1 MNRRSTI
8 RGRGRRGLFV
18 AAALLALLAPAGL
31 AAEGPSWRLEKGD
44 VKILVPLKPG
54 GAFAATTTAL
64 TGTLT
69 LEGAKPARL
78 VGEASMDLT
87 TIDTGIALRNQHLR
101 ENYLD
106 VAKGDGFNKAV
117 LSDIQLAEA
126 SGETF
131 DGTTPF
137 TGTMLLHGVKKPV
150 AGTVEIHSEG
160 TSRRVR
166 AEFPLVL
173 TDWGVTPPEYLGVGV
188 GSRLLVK
195 VTLTAIP
202 GKPTAR

>member
-8 RGRGRRGLFV
+8 SGQRRLLS
-18 AAALLALLAPAGL
+18 AAALLALLAPAAL
-31 AAEGPSWRLEKGD
+31 AAEGPSWRLEKGE
-44 VKILVPLKPG
+44 VKVLVPLKPG
-54 GAFAATTTAL
+54 GAFAATTSSVS
-64 TGTLT
+64 GTLT
-69 LEGAKPARL
+69 LEGAKPAHL
-78 VGEASMDLT
+78 AGDVSLDLT
-87 TIDTGIALRNQHLR
+87 TLDTGIALRNQHLK
-101 ENYLD
+101 ENYLE

-195 VTLTAIP
+195 VTLTATP
-202 GKPTAR
+202 VKLPAR

>member
-1 MNRRSTI
+1 MKRRQTI
-8 RGRGRRGLFV
+8 SGRTILFS
-18 AAALLALLAPAGL
+18 ALALPALLATAGF
-31 AAEGPSWRLEKGD
+31 AAEGPSWRVEKGD
-44 VKILVPLKPG
+44 VKIVVPLKPG

-64 TGTLT
+64 SGTLT

-78 VGEASMDLT
+78 LGDVSMDLA

-101 ENYLD
+101 ENYLEL
-106 VAKGDGFNKAV
+106 AKGDGYNKAV
-117 LSDIQLAEA
+117 LSDIQLADA

-173 TDWGVTPPEYLGVGV
+173 TDWSVTPPEYLGVGV

-195 VTLTAIP
+195 VNLTATP
-202 GKPTAR
+202 VKPPAR

>member
-1 MNRRSTI
+1 MNRRPTI
-8 RGRGRRGLFV
+8 RGRKGLF
-18 AAALLALLAPAGL
+18 AAASLLALLAPAGF
-31 AAEGPSWRLEKGD
+31 AAEAPSWRLEKGE

-54 GAFAATTTAL
+54 GAFAASTTAL
-64 TGTLT
+64 SGTLT

-78 VGEASMDLT
+78 VGDVSMDLT
-87 TIDTGIALRNQHLR
+87 TIDTGIALRNQHLK
-101 ENYLD
+101 ENYLE
-106 VAKGDGFNKAV
+106 VAKGDGYNKAV

-150 AGTVEIHSEG
+150 AGTAEIHSEG

-166 AEFPLVL
+166 AEFPVVL
-173 TDWGVTPPEYLGVGV
+173 TDWSVTPPEYLGVGV

-195 VTLTAIP
+195 VTLTATP
-202 GKPTAR
+202 VKLPAR

>member
-1 MNRRSTI
+1 MNRR
-8 RGRGRRGLFV
+8 RAVDARRGLLG
-18 AAALLALLAPAGL
+18 AALVGLLAASGL
-31 AAEGPSWRLEKGD
+31 AAEVPSWRLERSE

-78 VGEASMDLT
+78 AGDVSMDLS
-87 TIDTGIALRNQHLR
+87 TIDTGIALRNQHLK
-101 ENYLD
+101 ENYLE
-106 VAKGDGFNKAV
+106 VAKGEGFNKAV
-117 LSDIQLAEA
+117 LSDINLPEVG
-126 SGETF
+126 GETF

-137 TGTMLLHGVKKPV
+137 TGTLLLHGVKKPV

-173 TDWGVTPPEYLGVGV
+173 TDWAVTPPEYLGVGV

-195 VTLTAIP
+195 VTLIATP
-202 GKPTAR
+202 VRLPTR

>member
-1 MNRRSTI
+1 MNRRPTI
-8 RGRGRRGLFV
+8 RGRRELL
-18 AAALLALLAPAGL
+18 AAASLLALLAPAGL
-31 AAEGPSWRLEKGD
+31 AAEGPSWRLEKGE

-54 GAFAATTTAL
+54 GAFAASTTAL
-64 TGTLT
+64 SGTLT

-78 VGEASMDLT
+78 VGDVSMDLT
-87 TIDTGIALRNQHLR
+87 TIDTGIALRNQHLK
-101 ENYLD
+101 ENYLE
-106 VAKGDGFNKAV
+106 VAKGEGYNKAV
-117 LSDIQLAEA
+117 LSDIQLADV

-137 TGTMLLHGVKKPV
+137 TGTMLLHGVKHQV
-150 AGTVEIHSEG
+150 AGTAEIHSEG

-173 TDWGVTPPEYLGVGV
+173 TDWSVSPPEYLGVGV

-195 VTLTAIP
+195 VTLTATP
-202 GKPTAR
+202 VKLPAR

>member
-1 MNRRSTI
+1 MNRRPTI
-8 RGRGRRGLFV
+8 RGRRELL
-18 AAALLALLAPAGL
+18 AAASLLALLAPGGF
-31 AAEGPSWRLEKGD
+31 AAEVPSWRLEKGE

-54 GAFAATTTAL
+54 GAFAASTTAL
-64 TGTLT
+64 SGTLT

-78 VGEASMDLT
+78 VGDVSMDLT
-87 TIDTGIALRNQHLR
+87 TIDTGIALRNQHLK
-101 ENYLD
+101 ENYLE
-106 VAKGDGFNKAV
+106 VAKGEGYNKAV
-117 LSDIQLAEA
+117 LSDIQLADV

-137 TGTMLLHGVKKPV
+137 TGTMLLHGVKHQV
-150 AGTVEIHSEG
+150 AGTAEIHSEG

-173 TDWGVTPPEYLGVGV
+173 TDWSVSPPEYLGVGV

-195 VTLTAIP
+195 VTLTATP
-202 GKPTAR
+202 VKLPAR